1 VVATLSKVER
11 RFMKEKD
18 ARKILAEF
26 LEHVHV
32 NDQQLASLKPPVEVS
47 GTKHEELFFVGGVL
61 VFAKSGNMLFPTL
74 TSTRILSA
82 LPKATVNMGAV
93 PYVCNGADVMAP
105 GIVGFEGDF
114 DKDDFVVV
122 IDERHRKPIAMT
134 AALFN
139 TKEAKK
145 LERGKVL
152 KNMHYVGDNIWNLTK
167 QLSQSK

>member
-18 ARKILAEF
+18 ARKILSEF
-26 LEHVHV
+26 LKHVHV
-32 NDQQLASLKPPVEVS
+32 NDQQLAFLKLPVEVS
-47 GTKHEELFFVGGVL
+47 EMKHEELFFVDGVPL
-61 VFAKSGNMLFPTL
+61 FAKSGNMLFPTL
-74 TSTRILSA
+74 TSTKILSA

-114 DKDDFVVV
+114 GKDDFVVV
-122 IDERHRKPIAMT
+122 VDERHKKPIAMA

-139 TKEAKK
+139 SEEAKK
-145 LERGKVL
+145 LERGRVL

-167 QLSQSK
+167 QLSQIK